1 MEAKPN
7 FFIVGA
13 PKCGTTAL
21 YRYLRLHPN
30 IYMPAKKEPHFFARD
45 LGSYPAIQTMEDYS
59 ALFMGAEPRH
69 RRIGEA
75 SVYYLRSAVAVPNII
90 AFNPEARIIAMFRN
104 PVDMVYS
111 FHSQLLYWS
120 EEVVTDFESAW
131 RLQEP
136 RSRGVDLPSKSRGAF
151 LLQYAEMAR
160 FGTQAERLLSAA
172 PAEQVKLIL
181 YDDFA
186 ASPRQV
192 YHDVVEFLGLPPDD
206 RTEFPRI
213 NDNKRA
219 RVEWL
224 RNLIRKPPPVLREA
238 YREVKSRVGRKRLDA
253 IRQGVIERLT
263 VKERREPLSPAF
275 RAELVEGFRDEVA
288 LLGRVM
294 GRDLGHWR

>member
-1 MEAKPN
+1 MEVKPN

-75 SVYYLRSAVAVPNII
+75 SVYYLRSEVAVPNIL
-90 AFNPEARIIAMFRN
+90 AYNPEARIIAMFRN

-120 EEVVTDFESAW
+120 EEVVNDFETAW

-136 RSRGVDLPSKSRGAF
+136 RSRGIDLPRGSRGAF
-151 LLQYAEMAR
+151 LLQYREMAR
-160 FGTQAERLLSAA
+160 FGTQAQRLLSAA
-172 PAEQVKLIL
+172 PAQQVKLIL

-186 ASPRQV
+186 ASPRQR
-192 YHDVVEFLGLPPDD
+192 YNEVVEFLGLPPDG
-206 RTEFPRI
+206 RSEFPRI

-219 RVEWL
+219 RVAWL
-224 RNLIRKPPPVLREA
+224 RNLIRKPPPALREA
-238 YREVKSRVGRKRLDA
+238 YRGVKSRVGRKRLDA
-253 IRQGVIERLT
+253 IRQGVLERLT

-275 RAELVEGFRDEVA
+275 RAELVEVFRDEVA
-288 LLGRVM
+288 LLGRLL
-294 GRDLGHWR
+294 GRDLGHWE